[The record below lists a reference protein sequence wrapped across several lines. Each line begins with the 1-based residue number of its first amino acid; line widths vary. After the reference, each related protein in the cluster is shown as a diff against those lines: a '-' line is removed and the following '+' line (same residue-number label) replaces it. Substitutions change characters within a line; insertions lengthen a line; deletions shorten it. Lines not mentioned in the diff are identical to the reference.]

1 MATLTR
7 KKLLKLIGK
16 ELEYCATVGRLG
28 TNDGILLLDVC
39 HKGKFVTDHCWVSTN
54 RTIETFEKGSRVIF
68 NATATT
74 YKDTQGNRKHG
85 LDKCYDYRLDNE
97 VRKILEHDKQHS
109 IKRQRK

>member
-16 ELEYCATVGRLG
+16 ELEYSATVGRLG
-28 TNDGILLLDVC
+28 SEDGILLLDVC
-39 HKGKFVTDHCWVSTN
+39 HKGKLVSDHCWVSTN

-68 NATATT
+68 KATATT
-74 YKDTQGNRKHG
+74 YRDKQGNRKHG
-85 LDKCYDYRLDNE
+85 LDKCYDYLLDTE

-109 IKRQRK
+109 MMRRKK